1 MNNVITYHLEMTD
14 PAQLRPSTHT
24 PAGFETRRVEPPQPA
39 LNRRFYEQVGA
50 EWQWTERLSWSEEQW
65 RAWADRPALETW
77 IGYLGDA
84 PVGYYEL
91 ERQPDAS
98 VEIAYFG
105 LLPAFV
111 GQGLGGPL
119 LTRAIQRAWA
129 MGAERVWVHTCTLD
143 HPAALSNYQARGLR
157 VYKSVTSE

>member
-1 MNNVITYHLEMTD
+1 MSNVITYHLEMTA
-14 PAQLRPSTHT
+14 PTQLRPSLRT
-24 PAGFETRRVEPPQPA
+24 PAGFAIRRVEPPQPS
-39 LNRRFYEQVGA
+39 LNRWFYEQVGA
-50 EWQWTERLSWSEEQW
+50 AWQWTERLSWSDEQW
-65 RAWADRPALETW
+65 RAWADRPELETW
-77 IGYLGDA
+77 IGYLNDA

-98 VEIAYFG
+98 VGIAYFG

-119 LTRAIQRAWA
+119 LTSAIQQAWA

-157 VYKSVTSE
+157 VYKTISES